1 MGGIWTDADGRSSL
15 PGFWACGECTSTGA
29 HGANR
34 LASNSL
40 LEAVVFSARIA
51 LRLGTE
57 MSGVA
62 PANWQEGS
70 VSSASHLAENDHPNM
85 VALRKT
91 MSANLGVLRDGD
103 GMREALRT
111 ILELARNSHS
121 TRFDNVI
128 TTAKLIAV
136 SALNRL
142 ESRGGHFRTDFP
154 EESPDWK
161 RRTLLTLEQANAIV
175 PDLLETD

>member
-1 MGGIWTDADGRSSL
+1 MGGIWTDKDGRSSL

-51 LRLGTE
+51 HALE
-57 MSGVA
+57 KDISEPA
-62 PANWQEGS
+62 PADWSKGS
-70 VSSASHLAENDHPNM
+70 ILDKEADTKGESEPM
-85 VALRKT
+85 KRLRKV
-91 MSANLGVLRDGD
+91 MSQHLGVLRDKE
-103 GMREALRT
+103 GMQEALEI
-111 ILELARNSHS
+111 ILELERESYS
-121 TRFDNVI
+121 QRFTNTL

-142 ESRGGHFRTDFP
+142 ESRGGHARTDYP
-154 EESPDWK
+154 EENADWK
-161 RRTLLTLEQANAIV
+161 RRTLLTLDQAHAII
-175 PDLLETD
+175 PELLAD